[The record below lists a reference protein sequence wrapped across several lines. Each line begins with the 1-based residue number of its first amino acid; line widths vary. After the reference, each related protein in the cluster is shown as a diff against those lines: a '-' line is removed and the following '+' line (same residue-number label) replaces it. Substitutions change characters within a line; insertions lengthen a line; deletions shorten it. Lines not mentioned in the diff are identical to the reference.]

1 MVLGILKWRAN
12 VRWHAVS
19 CFSPFRFGQPQLLT
33 RNSLAM
39 AEMTTLTATMYRQF
53 RTTIAPGFEDT
64 TPAITARVETFYD
77 DRFPKVQVSFLFI
90 LIDTTCD

>member
-1 MVLGILKWRAN
+1 MVLGILEWRAN

-19 CFSPFRFGQPQLLT
+19 CVSSFRFGKPQLLT
-33 RNSLAM
+33 QNSLAM

-77 DRFPKVQVSFLFI
+77 DRFPKVQVSLLFI
-90 LIDTTCD
+90 LITMTRD